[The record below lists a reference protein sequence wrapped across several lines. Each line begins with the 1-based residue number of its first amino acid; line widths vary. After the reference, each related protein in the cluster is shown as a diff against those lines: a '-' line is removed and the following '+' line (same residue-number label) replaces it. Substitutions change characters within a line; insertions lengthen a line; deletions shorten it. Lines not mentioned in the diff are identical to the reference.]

1 MTGLDTSFLCALYR
15 TQDNSDRAISYRSAM
30 TAPLTVT
37 HLLLWEF
44 RQAAR
49 FQAFRY
55 RHNPK
60 MGYPLHE
67 AEKMISDLK
76 EDLDNG
82 SVVVAELDW
91 MNTLIFAERLSKS
104 RTHTGGHRSFD
115 ILHIAAAL
123 QLEADA
129 FLSFDGNQNTLAAS
143 EGIATP
149 LALHSTET

>member
-49 FQAFRY
+49 CQAFRY

-60 MGYPLHE
+60 MG
-67 AEKMISDLK
+67 
-76 EDLDNG
+76 
-82 SVVVAELDW
+82 
-91 MNTLIFAERLSKS
+91 
-104 RTHTGGHRSFD
+104 
-115 ILHIAAAL
+115 
-123 QLEADA
+123 
-129 FLSFDGNQNTLAAS
+129 
-143 EGIATP
+143 
-149 LALHSTET
+149 